1 MKIIIGS
8 DHAGFKYK
16 EAMKKVI
23 EDLGFTYE
31 DLGTDSEQSC
41 DYPAIGKKVTE
52 KAVKNKT
59 KGILICGS
67 GVGMSVV
74 ANKVKGAIAANV
86 HNEYTAIKSREHN
99 DANILVLGERDTG
112 LAEAKKIVKSWL
124 TTNFSSEQRHKR
136 RVKQIRAMDNC

>member
-16 EAMKKVI
+16 EALKKVI
-23 EDLGFTYE
+23 EELGFKFE
-31 DLGTDSEQSC
+31 DLGTDSEEC
-41 DYPAIGKKVTE
+41 VDYPAIGKEVTE

-86 HNEYTAIKSREHN
+86 HNEYTAKKSREHN
-99 DANILVLGERDTG
+99 DANILVLGERDVS
-112 LAEAKKIVKSWL
+112 LSEAKKIVKLWL
-124 TTNFSSEQRHKR
+124 TTEFSSKERHHR